1 MEGLDV
7 REQSTSNGTSGD
19 SIASNGAGQSVE
31 LTAEADGASL
41 MEQFLSDPSHDY
53 KTLKYGDVME
63 GIIMHLDRD
72 ELLVDIGSKAEG
84 IVPAKEY
91 SSLSTE
97 EKDKLEVGDNI
108 LVFVVQPENPEGHPV
123 VSIDRARQEK
133 SWRKLQE
140 IHEANEVIEA
150 EVTNYN
156 KGGLLVNLDGVR
168 GFVPASQVSEIRGGD
183 ESSKQADM
191 ARLIGS
197 SLPLKVI
204 EINRHR
210 NRLILSERQAIQERR
225 DVMKERLIGELK
237 EGEVRKGRVSSICD
251 FGAFVDIGGADGLVH
266 LSELS
271 WSRVRH
277 PSELL
282 KIGEDVDVYVLG
294 INAQEKKIA
303 LSIKRTQAE
312 PWSRVAASYE
322 VGKLVRGTVTQ
333 LANFGAFARI
343 EDGIEGLI
351 HVSELADER
360 IQHPKQV
367 VTEAQ
372 ELLLRIIRI
381 DPQRRRMGLSLRRAL
396 DTPDDELVSVFGEG
410 ILEERD
416 GLAEKIRASLDAEG
430 LTGQMAE
437 PREPVEGESSRNAG
451 TATADSGDGS
461 ARAAAQE
468 PAVVSQVAAFEE
480 RRQRAEEAAQRS
492 SRQQAQRPSRPA
504 SESQTFEGENLSAME
519 IAFAMAGAPADDLL
533 SVLDDDAK
541 APKKREPRARKP
553 QPSADV
559 ASAAPS
565 EPPAAPA
572 EMSGGGS
579 GSDASAEGQ
588 TASGSSGE
596 PESQTEDVVDSSTVA
611 SLEGR
616 AEIVAPAGSEAAA
629 GIAGIETQAELD
641 SVTATESTDREAPA
655 TPRDAATESETVM
668 PAGPEAAAGTVETD
682 TLAELDSVT
691 PTDSADG
698 QASASPLE
706 ADPETEKVVPAGP
719 ETASGG
725 IEPEALT
732 ESSRET
738 DASSDEVAAL
748 ETVESPPQSGGG
760 ETEDETDFTTQ
771 TESEVVAPAGP
782 EAAGVDADTESPD
795 NAEQH

>member
-1 MEGLDV
+1 MDGTEI
-7 REQSTSNGTSGD
+7 REQSGGGS
-19 SIASNGAGQSVE
+19 A
-31 LTAEADGASL
+31 TAEANTAAEAELADGLSL
-41 MEQFLSDPSHDY
+41 MEQFLSDPEHDY

-91 SSLSTE
+91 SSLSAE
-97 EKDKLEVGDNI
+97 EKDKLEIGDTV

-140 IHEANEVIEA
+140 MHEQNQVIEA

-197 SLPLKVI
+197 TLPLKVI

-225 DVMKERLIGELK
+225 DVMKERLIEELN
-237 EGEVRKGRVSSICD
+237 EGEIRDGRVSSICD

-282 KIGEDVDVYVLG
+282 KIGEEVKVYVLS
-294 INAQEKKIA
+294 INAQDKKIA

-312 PWSRVAASYE
+312 PWSRVANSYE
-322 VGKLVRGTVTQ
+322 VGRLVRGTVTQ

-367 VTEAQ
+367 VGEGQ
-372 ELLLRIIRI
+372 DLLLRIIRI

-396 DTPDDELVSVFGEG
+396 DTPDEELVTVFGEG

-416 GLAEKIRASLDAEG
+416 ALAQTIRAALDAEG
-430 LTGQMAE
+430 LTGQIQE
-437 PREPVEGESSRNAG
+437 PRSSDGADDATGADAGGTDRGAGQVETR
-451 TATADSGDGS
+451 
-461 ARAAAQE
+461 
-468 PAVVSQVAAFEE
+468 VVDQVAAFEE
-480 RRQRAEEAAQRS
+480 RRQRAEEAASRA
-492 SRQQAQRPSRPA
+492 SRQPAGRPQPRV
-504 SESQTFEGENLSAME
+504 SEERTAFEGEEMSAME
-519 IAFAMAGAPADDLL
+519 MAFALAGAPEDLL
-533 SVLDDDAK
+533 AEDNTPSRGGRKQRERSQPVTTEP
-541 APKKREPRARKP
+541 APVAEPVAAESQAEPEVRAEAEAAVAEATAEP
-553 QPSADV
+553 VADESQAEADV
-559 ASAAPS
+559 QPEAEQVVAEATAEAAT
-565 EPPAAPA
+565 ERQT
-572 EMSGGGS
+572 
-579 GSDASAEGQ
+579 SDPEQ
-588 TASGSSGE
+588 TASDQAPQSQSESAESTQAPDAPSAARNSRLPTEGEGSDWVAGDGTGTV
-596 PESQTEDVVDSSTVA
+596 PEGFPLKGNASSKIYHPTG
-611 SLEGR
+611 SPSYEHTI
-616 AEIVAPAGSEAAA
+616 AEIYFATDDAAQSAGYRLPKNMHVTADATPDQPAGDESA
-629 GIAGIETQAELD
+629 ET
-641 SVTATESTDREAPA
+641 
-655 TPRDAATESETVM
+655 
-668 PAGPEAAAGTVETD
+668 
-682 TLAELDSVT
+682 
-691 PTDSADG
+691 
-698 QASASPLE
+698 
-706 ADPETEKVVPAGP
+706 
-719 ETASGG
+719 
-725 IEPEALT
+725 
-732 ESSRET
+732 
-738 DASSDEVAAL
+738 
-748 ETVESPPQSGGG
+748 GG
-760 ETEDETDFTTQ
+760 EASD
-771 TESEVVAPAGP
+771 S
-782 EAAGVDADTESPD
+782 
-795 NAEQH
+795 